1 MDELPWSVPM
11 SCTQAIVPTCLAL
24 HALPMKEIPAVEL
37 RLASEQDRA
46 ELLRM
51 YAEQIRILHSFD
63 ASVVPDQV
71 LEDDWWLKPE
81 DLFPFMIYHEGE
93 PVGFYL
99 VFGSRYAAA
108 VGAGG
113 DHLIWEMFVGEA
125 YRGSGVA
132 ERAVREILAIRPGRW
147 FVQAMPK
154 NGRAHGFWR
163 RITLGP
169 PYNGTEDLND
179 EGFATFRFVA
189 P

>member
-1 MDELPWSVPM
+1 
-11 SCTQAIVPTCLAL
+11 
-24 HALPMKEIPAVEL
+24 MKEIPAVEL

-93 PVGFYL
+93 PVGFCL

-113 DHLIWEMFVGEA
+113 DHLIWEMFV
-125 YRGSGVA
+125 
-132 ERAVREILAIRPGRW
+132 
-147 FVQAMPK
+147 
-154 NGRAHGFWR
+154 
-163 RITLGP
+163 
-169 PYNGTEDLND
+169 D
-179 EGFATFRFVA
+179 
-189 P
+189 